1 MNFKVNDKIN
11 QVTEKTLVVG
21 MDIAKETHYASFVD
35 ERGRALAKVT
45 SVKQSH
51 AGFEYLYAQIRKLLS
66 ETGKSEVIVGIEPT
80 GHYWMNLAYYLAD
93 LGIPLVMV
101 NPLHVKRSKELDDN
115 LQTKNDK
122 KDSMVIAKLIKD
134 GRFSYPRILRDVDA
148 ELRVGSTYRANLTE
162 ELGAIKNRL
171 IRWLDRYFPEFRQ
184 VFPSFGK
191 MALAVLECTPF
202 PSEVVG
208 KSSEELLSLYR
219 EVDGLKSPQLPK
231 TKKLMEVA
239 ASSIGITEGRVMARM
254 ELATLLRNYHQVV
267 VQDEIASTTEFDYS
281 FIWMSDTQYYS
292 ESYPQIFDKMTKWM
306 AEAKD
311 NLNLKY
317 VFHTGDLVDEA
328 DQQIQ
333 WDRADA
339 FMGTLDEAAIPYG
352 VLAGN
357 HDVGQKTG
365 DYNEYSKYFGEQRFN
380 NKDYYGESY
389 KNNRGHYDL
398 ISSNGNDFIMMYMGW
413 GVNDEDIA
421 WINKILAQHPE
432 RKAILSFHEY
442 LLVSGNRSPI
452 GDQLFKDVV
461 TPNENV
467 IAVLSGHYHDAETL
481 VDEIDDDADGIADRK
496 VYQMLADYQGGPEGG
511 Q

>member
-45 SVKQSH
+45 PIKQSH
-51 AGFEYLYAQIRKLLS
+51 AGFEYLYAQIRTLLR
-66 ETGKSEVIVGIEPT
+66 ETGKTEVIVGIEPT

-93 LGIPLVMV
+93 LGISLVMV

-122 KDSMVIAKLIKD
+122 KDSLVIARLIKD

-148 ELRVGSTYRANLTE
+148 ELRVGSTHRANLTE

-231 TKKLMEVA
+231 TKKLMVVA
-239 ASSIGITEGRVMARM
+239 ASSIGITEGTAMARF
-254 ELATLLRNYHQVV
+254 ELATLLRNYYQV
-267 VQDEIASTTEFDYS
+267 
-281 FIWMSDTQYYS
+281 
-292 ESYPQIFDKMTKWM
+292 
-306 AEAKD
+306 
-311 NLNLKY
+311 
-317 VFHTGDLVDEA
+317 EA
-328 DQQIQ
+328 DLESVTSELTALIQ
-333 WDRADA
+333 SSVEYEILSSVPGMGDATIVDLLAEIGSFSNYQDARQLLKLAGLTLRENSSGKMQGQKRISKRGRRKLRALLFRVMMPILRFNDA
-339 FMGTLDEAAIPYG
+339 FRALHEYYTTRTNNPLRKKQSIVLLCGKLLKILHSICMKQVKFDGTKMKADISCLQEAA
-352 VLAGN
+352 
-357 HDVGQKTG
+357 
-365 DYNEYSKYFGEQRFN
+365 
-380 NKDYYGESY
+380 
-389 KNNRGHYDL
+389 
-398 ISSNGNDFIMMYMGW
+398 
-413 GVNDEDIA
+413 
-421 WINKILAQHPE
+421 
-432 RKAILSFHEY
+432 
-442 LLVSGNRSPI
+442 
-452 GDQLFKDVV
+452 
-461 TPNENV
+461 
-467 IAVLSGHYHDAETL
+467 
-481 VDEIDDDADGIADRK
+481 
-496 VYQMLADYQGGPEGG
+496 
-511 Q
+511 